1 MKNIYR
7 EKQRWK
13 FLLFLTAVAIGVSS
27 LFYTNQL
34 IRQLSAEE
42 EKKVL
47 LWAEATK
54 KLALPEPDGTD
65 FSFLLQVVQDN
76 TTVPVILVDHKGEIV
91 AWRNLDSLK
100 VSREGYLE
108 KELEV
113 MKTQHDPIV
122 IEIGGGEK
130 NYIYYKNSILLTRL
144 TLYPFIQLGVI
155 TLFILVSYIAFSASR
170 KAEQNKVWV
179 GLSKETAHQLGTPT
193 SSLLAWAEILR
204 ERNVAPDIMDEMEKD
219 IRRLEKITE
228 RFSKVGSEP
237 VMKSVDL
244 TELVVRTVD
253 YIRTRVSGDVVLQAD
268 VPMYSLMAPASSSLL
283 EWVLENVMK
292 NAVDALEG
300 GKGTVTVTLV
310 RSGEKVIIDVIDTG
324 KGIPRSL
331 HKTIFKPGFTTKSRG
346 WGLGLSL
353 SKRIIEMY
361 HKGRIFVAASEP
373 GKGTTIRI
381 ILPGHYD

>member
-1 MKNIYR
+1 
-7 EKQRWK
+7 
-13 FLLFLTAVAIGVSS
+13 
-27 LFYTNQL
+27 
-34 IRQLSAEE
+34 LSAEE

>member
-13 FLLFLTAVAIGVSS
+13 FLLFLTAVAIGVIS
-27 LFYTNQL
+27 LLYTHQL
-34 IRQLSAEE
+34 IQQLSAEE

-47 LWAEATK
+47 LWAEATE
-54 KLALPEPDGTD
+54 KLASPEPADAD

-100 VSREGYLE
+100 VSKEGCLE
-108 KELEV
+108 KELEI
-113 MKTQHDPIV
+113 MKTQHDPII

-155 TLFILVSYIAFSASR
+155 ILFILVSYIAFNASR

-179 GLSKETAHQLGTPT
+179 GLTKETAHQLGTPT

-237 VMKSVDL
+237 LMKSVDL
-244 TELVVRTVD
+244 TELIVRTVD
-253 YIRTRVSGDVVLQAD
+253 YIRTRVSGDVVLQAN
-268 VPMYSLMAPASSSLL
+268 VPMYSLMAPVSSSLL
-283 EWVLENVMK
+283 EWVLENVIK

-300 GKGTVTVTLV
+300 GKGTVTVALV

-331 HKTIFKPGFTTKSRG
+331 HKTIFKPGFTTKGRG

-361 HKGRIFVAASEP
+361 HKGRIFVASSEP
-373 GKGTTIRI
+373 GKGTSIRI
-381 ILPGHYD
+381 ILPSYYD